1 MYKLVE
7 VKRTNDKELLHDTRT
22 IRNGG
27 VIDYSTYGTCEC
39 PTALCHS
46 NDAVNA
52 INQTW
57 NEYYAKQH
65 SKTKIL
71 NGYDNVKYILCDG
84 LKSYKKNMGKWY
96 SETHNNTRCDL
107 VQMIQ

>member
-1 MYKLVE
+1 MI
-7 VKRTNDKELLHDTRT
+7 NSLLHGTRT

-27 VIDYSTYGTCEC
+27 VMDYSTYGTCEC

-65 SKTKIL
+65 SKPKIL
-71 NGYDNVKYILCDG
+71 NGYDNVSYILYDG
-84 LKSYKKNMGKWY
+84 LKCYHIKHTGNEY
-96 SETHNNTRCDL
+96 SKLTTIRCAILDS
-107 VQMIQ
+107 